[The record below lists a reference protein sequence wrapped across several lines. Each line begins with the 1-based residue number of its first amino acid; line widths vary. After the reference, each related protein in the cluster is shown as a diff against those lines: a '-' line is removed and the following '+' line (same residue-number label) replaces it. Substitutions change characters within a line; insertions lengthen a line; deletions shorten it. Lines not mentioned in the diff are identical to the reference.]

1 MENQNKL
8 DIFHTSIWKGLFSLL
23 RGKTGFKIHIK
34 DFIPH
39 PTLIK
44 KVFTIGLPASI
55 GQSVTAIGF
64 SIIMGVVANFG
75 PTVISGYGIGNR
87 INNMVIMFAMGMSL
101 ATGAMAGQFVGAGMP
116 EKAKATM
123 EVFIG
128 TLRGTGH
135 TVLSTIVD
143 MVRLWVIR
151 IPLIFFFADLF
162 GYVGIFYAM
171 IISNIS
177 AMGLAYVFLRLGN
190 WKEKVVEEYE

>member
-1 MENQNKL
+1 
-8 DIFHTSIWKGLFSLL
+8 
-23 RGKTGFKIHIK
+23 
-34 DFIPH
+34 
-39 PTLIK
+39 
-44 KVFTIGLPASI
+44 
-55 GQSVTAIGF
+55 
-64 SIIMGVVANFG
+64 
-75 PTVISGYGIGNR
+75 
-87 INNMVIMFAMGMSL
+87 MGMSL

-116 EKAKATM
+116 EKTEETVKRSSLLTFGVITIISIFLFFFGQHVTKIFIDDTAVIAVGKQFFNYGSFSLPFFVTM

-135 TVLSTIVD
+135 TVQSTIVD

-177 AMGLAYVFLRLGN
+177 TMCLAYVFPRLGN
-190 WKEKVVEEYE
+190 WKEKVVEEYAY